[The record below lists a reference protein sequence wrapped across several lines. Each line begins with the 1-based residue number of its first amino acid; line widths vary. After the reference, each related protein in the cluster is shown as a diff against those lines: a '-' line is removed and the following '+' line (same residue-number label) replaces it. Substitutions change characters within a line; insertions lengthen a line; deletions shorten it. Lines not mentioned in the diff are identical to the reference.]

1 MAWSPTQ
8 KYFCVE
14 KFISSGSIVEAPTSP
29 LSSSPHIPPILTHI
43 LFLWGYLKDR
53 VYVNNPRSIKDLKIN
68 ITNEIGRID
77 HEMRRN
83 VMKTLRK
90 D

>member
-14 KFISSGSIVEAPTSP
+14 KFISTGSIVEATST
-29 LSSSPHIPPILTHI
+29 LSSSPHIPPILTPR
-43 LFLWGYLKDR
+43 LFFCVGYLKDR
-53 VYVNNPRSIKDLKIN
+53 VYVNNPRSIQDLKIN
-68 ITNEIGRID
+68 ITTEIGRVD